1 MTKSGLT
8 SLVTLAILGSAM
20 SYSSPAIAQVTTG
33 TILGT
38 VLDKSGG
45 TIVGADVTISETSK
59 GTSQKYQSDETGS
72 YYAPFLIPGTYRV
85 TVEKSGFTKQV
96 RNNITLQVDDKVRI
110 DFTLDVGQVTQTVE
124 VTSSAPLVK
133 SESAELGDV
142 ITGPSVR
149 SLPLNGRN
157 FAQLVYLV
165 PGVTPGQQGENL
177 SGASTFNPRA
187 ASNYNALGSQANTN
201 AWVVDGIDDN
211 EYTFNTVIVQPSVES
226 VQEFKVLTGTYSAEF
241 GAGAGVVSVSTR
253 SGSNAIHGTAFEFL
267 RNDALDAKP
276 YQFTR
281 TPVVKPP
288 FRRNQFGAAVG
299 GPIRRNRTFFFG
311 DYYGLREIKGQ
322 SFVNSVPTAQTRNG
336 DFSQLTDSTGNL
348 IKVYDPLTT
357 RPDPANPGKFLRD
370 PFANNLILPNRFNQV
385 GFNVASI
392 YPLPN
397 GSGNFNNY
405 TSTANR
411 TVTDDGFNARIDH
424 RINDHDSLFGRYS
437 YENYKLDAPQGQSAC
452 CLPTP
457 DFAKS
462 KFDLGPFV
470 AGIQNTRL
478 KAQGMALNE
487 THIFKPTLLNE
498 VRAGFARTTP
508 FTVQSDFG
516 HNSAT
521 SLGIVG
527 INVSQFTTGLPN
539 INVGNGS
546 GAEVTGLS
554 GGPAFLPANP
564 RQTHYQVEDTMSWTL
579 GRHQT
584 KFGYRYIRRLVSPF
598 TNTDTRSTL
607 NFADN
612 FTNNPTTNKEGSGI
626 ATLLLG
632 FSTGGSRGFLIEP
645 YYMTNTEHS
654 AFFQDDWRVS
664 ARLTLNLGLRYDVF
678 TPDVEI
684 RNRLTNFDV
693 ANLRLVYA
701 GEGGTSPTANK
712 STQYGNLGPRLGFA
726 WDVLGDH
733 KTILR
738 GGYGISYF
746 NEQASASNLIGQQV
760 PFTISQNISPDPN
773 SLGTDF
779 TSGKVPSINNPFPP
793 ISPVKPITTADLNAV
808 NPRVLGH
815 AFNNLT
821 PYFES
826 WNVDIERQL
835 SGSMLFELGYVGSR
849 SIHLPFCYNPNEVQP
864 GSGTAVSRRLLQP
877 LSNLSN
883 MTQCDPRNMSNFHA
897 LQTKLTKRFS
907 NGLQF
912 LSSYTWGRSL
922 DYGSSAASGGGAV
935 GNPQTVTN
943 LRAGYGPS
951 GFDVRHRFV
960 TSYVYELPFGPGKKW
975 GSSQGRVVAKVIGGW
990 QQEGIVTFSSGRPFT
1005 VFLNTGVNNGAPSW
1019 PNRVCDGKL
1028 SNPTAS
1034 LWFDPTCFVPPPSN
1048 TYGNSQ
1054 RGALY
1059 GPRQTNFDL
1068 SFFKN
1073 TVITERLKVQFR
1085 LDAFNIFNTPFFGFP
1100 NANSGAATVGQITST
1115 NSDMR
1120 DLQFSLKVEF

>member
-1 MTKSGLT
+1 MKRPFSA
-8 SLVTLAILGSAM
+8 VFTLAICLAAVLGFAGRSL
-20 SYSSPAIAQVTTG
+20 AQVTTG

-38 VLDKSGG
+38 VTDKSGG
-45 TIVGADVTISETSK
+45 AIGGADVTITETGK
-59 GTSQKYQSDETGS
+59 GTSRRYQTDDTGG
-72 YYAPFLIPGTYRV
+72 YYAPFLIPGVYQV
-85 TVEKSGFTKQV
+85 SVEKAGFSKQT
-96 RNNITLQVDDKVRI
+96 RSNITLQVDDKARI
-110 DFTLDVGQVTQTVE
+110 DFTLDVGQVTQTID
-124 VTSSAPLVK
+124 VTAAAPLVK

-142 ITGPSVR
+142 ITGPAVR
-149 SLPLNGRN
+149 GLPLNGRN

-253 SGSNAIHGTAFEFL
+253 SGSNTIHGTAFEFL

-281 TPVVKPP
+281 IPVVKPP

-299 GPIRRNRTFFFG
+299 GPILRNKTFFFG
-311 DYYGLREIKGQ
+311 DYFGLREIKGQ
-322 SFVNSVPTAQTRNG
+322 SFVNSVPTALTRNG
-336 DFSQLTDSTGNL
+336 DFSQLTDSTGTL

-370 PFANNLILPNRFNQV
+370 QFANNKIDPSRFNAV

-397 GSGNFNNY
+397 GPGNFNNFL
-405 TSTANR
+405 SAANR
-411 TVTDDGFNARIDH
+411 TVTDDGFDARIDY
-424 RINDHDSLFGRYS
+424 RVNDRDSLFGRYS

-462 KFDLGPFV
+462 KYDLGPFV

-487 THIFKPTLLNE
+487 THIFRPNLLNE
-498 VRAGFARTTP
+498 ARAGFARTTP

-521 SLGIVG
+521 SLGILG

-539 INVGNGS
+539 LNIQDF
-546 GAEVTGLS
+546 TGLS
-554 GGPAFLPANP
+554 GGPNFLPANP
-564 RQTHYQVEDTMSWTL
+564 RQTHYQAEDTISWTL

-598 TNTDTRSTL
+598 TNTDTRGTL
-607 NFADN
+607 SFNDN
-612 FTNNPTTNKEGSGI
+612 FTNDTIRTGGAGI

-645 YYMTNTEHS
+645 YYMTNTVHS

-701 GEGGTSPTANK
+701 GEGGTSATANK
-712 STQYGNLGPRLGFA
+712 STQYGNFGPRFGFA
-726 WDVLGDH
+726 WDVFGDT
-733 KTILR
+733 KTVLR

-760 PFTISQNISPDPN
+760 PYTISQNYSPNTNP
-773 SLGTDF
+773 LGTDF

-793 ISPVKPITTADLNAV
+793 ISPVKPITTADLNAA
-808 NPRVLGH
+808 NPRVLGD

-826 WNVDIERQL
+826 WNIDVERQL
-835 SGSMLFELGYVGSR
+835 GANLLAEVGYVGSR
-849 SIHLPFCYNPNEVQP
+849 SIHLPLIYNANEVQP
-864 GSGTAVSRRLLQP
+864 GINPDQSTRRLIQP
-877 LSNLSN
+877 LANVANLL
-883 MTQCDPRNMSNFHA
+883 QIDPRNMSNFHA
-897 LQTKLTKRFS
+897 LQAKLSKRFS

-922 DYGSSAASGGGAV
+922 DYGGSAASGGGSV

-960 TSYVYELPFGPGKKW
+960 TSYIYELPFGPGKRW
-975 GSSQGRVVAKVIGGW
+975 GSAQGNVVAKVIGGW
-990 QQEGIVTFSSGRPFT
+990 QQEGIVTFSGGRPFT
-1005 VFLNTGVNNGAPSW
+1005 VNLNTGVNNGAPSW
-1019 PNRVCDGKL
+1019 PNRVCDGTL

-1034 LWFDPTCFVPPPSN
+1034 LWFDTTCFVPPPSN

-1068 SFFKN
+1068 SFVKN
-1073 TVITERLKVQFR
+1073 TAITERMKVQFR

-1100 NANSGAATVGQITST
+1100 NANIGSPTVGQITGT

-1120 DLQFSLKVEF
+1120 DLQFALKFEF